1 MYIYIYMTS
10 VFFIN
15 STNEIFLDH
24 FFIIKLNLYSIK
36 FYTNHIFTINLS
48 RLHGK
53 TYRKKIY
60 LLLDS
65 RAIVI
70 KFKSD

>member
-1 MYIYIYMTS
+1 MTS

-48 RLHGK
+48 RLHGNIQEK
-53 TYRKKIY
+53 NLFIARFTCHSYKIQIR
-60 LLLDS
+60 LID
-65 RAIVI
+65 
-70 KFKSD
+70 

>member
-1 MYIYIYMTS
+1 MTG

-15 STNEIFLDH
+15 STNKIFLDH

-48 RLHGK
+48 RLHCK
-53 TYRKKIY
+53 TYKKKI
-60 LLLDS
+60 
-65 RAIVI
+65 
-70 KFKSD
+70 

>member
-1 MYIYIYMTS
+1 MTG

-15 STNEIFLDH
+15 STNKIFLDH

>member
-1 MYIYIYMTS
+1 MTS

-48 RLHGK
+48 RLHCK
-53 TYRKKIY
+53 TYKKKIY